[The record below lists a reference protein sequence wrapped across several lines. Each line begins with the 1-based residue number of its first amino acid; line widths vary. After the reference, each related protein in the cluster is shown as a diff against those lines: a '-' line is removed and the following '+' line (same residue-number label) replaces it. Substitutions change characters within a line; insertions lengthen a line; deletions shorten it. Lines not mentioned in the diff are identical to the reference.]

1 MSNQNPI
8 TLLMGAIKIIEK
20 NTNLKPL
27 DHKNL
32 QYLLTKAIFICKK
45 FQWSQGVEVDDS
57 EPMEIN

>member
-1 MSNQNPI
+1 
-8 TLLMGAIKIIEK
+8 MGAIKIIEK